1 MSQKFSLF
9 LCSVCVISLSDL
21 QRALV
26 ESYILILMT
35 TINIKANNIGMLKMK
50 ALVLSG
56 GKGTRLRPLTFT
68 CAKQLIPVANK
79 PILGYVLDQVAE
91 TGINDV
97 GIITAPETSDYVK
110 EYVKDG
116 SEWNFNTVYIA
127 QEPLGLAHAVKTAQT
142 FLADDS
148 FVMCLG
154 DNVTGQGINTFVQKF
169 QKENLD
175 ALIILKEVDDP
186 SSFGIAQLDQKG
198 NIIKLVEKPKTPIGN
213 LAIIGTYLFSSKIH
227 QAIKRIKPSWRGELE
242 ITDAIQEMMNLG
254 FKVKAEILNSWWLDT
269 GKKDDI
275 LSANAKI
282 LDEYIQRDI
291 RGTVTNS
298 TIDGRVKVDTDAAIL
313 NSTIRGPCIVGKNAL
328 IENSFIGPYTSIG
341 DNSKIFTSTVQ
352 YCVLLENVTIK
363 DVERL
368 EDSLVGKNAKVT
380 RNQQH
385 RIIKLHVGDYS
396 EVEV

>member
-1 MSQKFSLF
+1 
-9 LCSVCVISLSDL
+9 
-21 QRALV
+21 
-26 ESYILILMT
+26 
-35 TINIKANNIGMLKMK
+35 MK

-79 PILGYVLDQVAE
+79 PILGYVLEQVAE
-91 TGINDV
+91 TGIKETGV
-97 GIITAPETSDYVK
+97 ITAPETSDYVK
-110 EYVKDG
+110 DYVKNG
-116 SEWNFNTVYIA
+116 SEWNLNIVYIP
-127 QEPLGLAHAVKTAQT
+127 QEPLGLAHAVKTAQP
-142 FLADDS
+142 FLSEDS

-169 QKENLD
+169 RKENLD
-175 ALIILKEVDDP
+175 ALIILKEVDNP
-186 SSFGIAQLDQKG
+186 QNFGIAQLDQKG
-198 NIIKLVEKPKTPIGN
+198 NIKKLVEKPKTIMGN
-213 LAIIGTYLFSSKIH
+213 LAIIGTYLFSNKIH
-227 QAIKRIKPSWRGELE
+227 KAIERIKPSWRGELE
-242 ITDAIQEMMNLG
+242 ITDAIQEMINLG

-282 LDEYIQRDI
+282 LDEYIDRDI
-291 RGTVTNS
+291 RGSIINS
-298 TIDGRVKVDTDAAIL
+298 TIDGRVKIDSEAKII
-313 NSTIRGPCIVGKNAL
+313 NSTIRGPCIIGKNTQ
-328 IENSFIGPYTSIG
+328 IENSFVGPYTSIG
-341 DNSKIFTSTVQ
+341 DNSKIFISNLQ

-380 RNQQH
+380 RNQ
-385 RIIKLHVGDYS
+385 RNRTIKLHVGDYS